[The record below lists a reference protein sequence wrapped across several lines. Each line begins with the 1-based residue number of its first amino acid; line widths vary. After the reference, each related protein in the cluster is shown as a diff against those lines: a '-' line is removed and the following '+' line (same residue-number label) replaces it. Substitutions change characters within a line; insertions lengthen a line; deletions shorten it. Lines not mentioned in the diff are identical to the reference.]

1 MPKVLLIDDSQMMR
15 VYLRRCLEKGGFE
28 VEEWVPLSAMEIPD
42 KVTDSAPDLLLT
54 DYSMTGCNGST
65 VARMAQKTNP
75 DLPII
80 VLTAFMNEDMESNL
94 VRLGVKRVL
103 TKPITSQDLLKA
115 VQEVMAEVGGGSE

>member
-1 MPKVLLIDDSQMMR
+1 MMR

-42 KVTDSAPDLLLT
+42 KVTDLAPDLLLT

>member
-1 MPKVLLIDDSQMMR
+1 VPKVLLIDDSQMMR

-42 KVTDSAPDLLLT
+42 RITESAPDLLLT

-80 VLTAFMNEDMESNL
+80 VLTAFMNDDMESNL

-103 TKPITSQDLLKA
+103 TKPITSEDLLKA
-115 VQEVMAEVGGGSE
+115 VEEVMSEVGGGE

>member
-1 MPKVLLIDDSQMMR
+1 MIDDSQMMR

-42 KVTDSAPDLLLT
+42 KITESAPDLLLT

-65 VARMAQKTNP
+65 VARMAQKTSP
-75 DLPII
+75 DLPIM

-103 TKPITSQDLLKA
+103 TKPITSEDLLKA
-115 VQEVMAEVGGGSE
+115 VQEVMAEVGGSGGE

>member
-42 KVTDSAPDLLLT
+42 RITESAPDLLLT

-80 VLTAFMNEDMESNL
+80 VLTAFMNDDMESNL

-103 TKPITSQDLLKA
+103 TKPITSEDLLKA
-115 VQEVMAEVGGGSE
+115 VEEVMSEVGGGE

>member
-1 MPKVLLIDDSQMMR
+1 MMR

-42 KVTDSAPDLLLT
+42 KITESAPDLLLT
-54 DYSMTGCNGST
+54 DYSMAGCNGST

-80 VLTAFMNEDMESNL
+80 VVTAFMNEDMESNL

-103 TKPITSQDLLKA
+103 TKPITSEDLLKA
-115 VQEVMAEVGGGSE
+115 VQEVMADVGESGGEGE

>member
-42 KVTDSAPDLLLT
+42 RITESAPDLLLT

-65 VARMAQKTNP
+65 VARMAQKTNAE
-75 DLPII
+75 LPII

-94 VRLGVKRVL
+94 KRLGVKRVL
-103 TKPITSQDLLKA
+103 TKPITSEDLLNA
-115 VQEVMAEVGGGSE
+115 VQEVMSEVGGGE

>member
-42 KVTDSAPDLLLT
+42 RITESAPDLLLT

-65 VARMAQKTNP
+65 VARRAQKTNP

-80 VLTAFMNEDMESNL
+80 VLTAFMNDDMESNL

-103 TKPITSQDLLKA
+103 TKPITSEDLLKA
-115 VQEVMAEVGGGSE
+115 VEEVMSEVGGGE

>member
-1 MPKVLLIDDSQMMR
+1 LIDDSQMMR
-15 VYLRRCLEKGGFE
+15 VYLRRCLEKGGYE

-42 KVTDSAPDLLLT
+42 HITESAPDLILS

-80 VLTAFMNEDMESNL
+80 ILTAFMNEDMESNL

-103 TKPITSQDLLKA
+103 TKPIISEDLLKA
-115 VQEVMAEVGGGSE
+115 VQEVMGEVGHGGE

>member
-42 KVTDSAPDLLLT
+42 RITKSAPDLLLT

-80 VLTAFMNEDMESNL
+80 VLTAFMNDDMESNL

-103 TKPITSQDLLKA
+103 TKPITSEDLLKA
-115 VQEVMAEVGGGSE
+115 VEEVMSEVGGGE